1 MHSPSPGPLSPLS
14 IVVSG
19 ATGLIGRPLVER
31 LRARGHTVRRLV
43 RSARDSQPGDIVWDP
58 SGDQLD
64 FHALEGTD
72 AAIHLAGEPVAHRWT
87 SERKLAIRESRVK
100 GTSLLARTMASLTRP
115 PRVLL
120 SGSAVGFYGNRHD
133 EVLDE
138 SALPGDDFLARVA
151 RDWEAATAPAAVVGT
166 RVALLRTGIVLSR
179 HGGALERL
187 LPPFQLGVGGPI
199 GNGRQWMSWISLEDE
214 LRAIEHALV
223 TEAIAGP
230 VNLVAPTPVT
240 NADFATTLGR
250 VLHRPALLPVPA
262 FALQLL
268 YGEMAGATLLA
279 GQRAIPRSLLQS
291 GFVFEHPTLESAL
304 RAELDQEHQFAA
316 PQL

>member
-1 MHSPSPGPLSPLS
+1 MIPSSPGTLSPLS

-43 RSARDSQPGDIVWDP
+43 RSARDTQPGDIIWDP
-58 SGDQLD
+58 TGDQLD

-72 AAIHLAGEPVAHRWT
+72 AVIHLAGEPVAHRWT
-87 SERKLAIRESRVK
+87 SERKQAIRDSRVK

-120 SGSAVGFYGNRHD
+120 SGSAVGYYGDRHD

-138 SALPGDDFLARVA
+138 SALPGDDFLAHVSL
-151 RDWEAATAPAAVVGT
+151 DWEAATAPAAVVGT

-223 TEAIAGP
+223 TEAVAGP

-250 VLHRPALLPVPA
+250 VLRRPAVLPVPA

-268 YGEMAGATLLA
+268 YGEMASATLLA
-279 GQRAIPRSLLQS
+279 GQRAVPRSLLQS
-291 GFVFEHPTLESAL
+291 GFTFAHPTLESAL
-304 RAELDQEHQFAA
+304 RAELDQPSDQT
-316 PQL
+316 